1 MKNIKNIL
9 IFILSILGLAVSI
22 KLSQIYFD
30 ANFLGGST
38 GHFCSI
44 NTVVDC
50 NGVAQS
56 KYSSFLGIPLAVY
69 GVGFYLM
76 IIGLLLIDKLIN
88 KFNLFKHFEDFKHPL
103 NYIHLMA
110 IFSVFVAI
118 TLAYISTFQLHKI
131 CILCY
136 ITYGINALIFMLLAR
151 LSVKES
157 VKVTVHDVKAF
168 AKNSKNKFLFPFLS
182 LLFVMMVLTAN
193 QTQLMVPSPQDI
205 LDRGNVLGDQN
216 SYLKVSMFTDY
227 NCPYCARMN
236 TEAHELVENMDGV
249 RIERI
254 EYPIDRTC
262 NPKVKGKGFKH
273 SCQAARYALAAKEQG
288 KYVMM
293 SSLLFEHNDN
303 LSEKNILRVARKHG
317 FDTKKLY
324 ADAHS
329 PKIKEELS
337 DNIKK
342 ATDTGINSTPS
353 TKIGVKI
360 YNYFLSYDELYAI
373 VSEYKNVVR

>member
-1 MKNIKNIL
+1 MKNIL

-44 NTVVDC
+44 NSVVDC

-56 KYSSFLGIPLAVY
+56 KFSSFLGIPLAVY
-69 GVGFYLM
+69 GMLFYLL
-76 IIGLLLIDKLIN
+76 IIGLLFMDKLIA
-88 KFNLFKHFEDFKHPL
+88 KFNFFKHFEDFTHPL
-103 NYIHLMA
+103 QYIHLMS
-110 IFSVFVAI
+110 IFSLFVAV
-118 TLAYISTFQLHKI
+118 TLAYISTFVLHKI

-136 ITYGINALIFMLLAR
+136 VTYGINALIFMILAR
-151 LSVKES
+151 MSPRKSAE
-157 VKVTVHDVKAF
+157 VTVHDVKAF

-182 LLFVMMVLTAN
+182 LAFVMIVLTAN
-193 QTQLMVPSPQDI
+193 QTQVMVPSPQDI
-205 LDRGNVLGDQN
+205 LDRGNVLGDKN
-216 SYLKVSMFTDY
+216 SYLKVSMYTDY

-236 TEAHELVENMDGV
+236 TEAHKLVENMDGV
-249 RIERI
+249 RIERV
-254 EYPIDRTC
+254 EYPMDKTC
-262 NPKVKGKGFKH
+262 NPYVKGRGFKN
-273 SCQAARYALAAKEQG
+273 SCQAAKYALASKEQG

-293 SSLLFEHNDN
+293 SSLLFEHSDN
-303 LSEKNILRVARKHG
+303 LSEKNILKVANKYG
-317 FDTKKLY
+317 LNTKKLY

-329 PKIKEELS
+329 QKINDEL
-337 DNIKK
+337 DNNIRK
-342 ATDTGINSTPS
+342 AAETGINSTPS

>member
-1 MKNIKNIL
+1 MKSMKNIL

-69 GVGFYLM
+69 GVMFYLM
-76 IIGLLLIDKLIN
+76 IIGLLFIDKLIT
-88 KFNLFKHFEDFKHPL
+88 KFNFFKHFEDFTHPL
-103 NYIHLMA
+103 QYIHLMA
-110 IFSVFVAI
+110 IFSLFTAV
-118 TLAYISTFQLHKI
+118 TLGYISTFVIHKI

-136 ITYGINALIFMLLAR
+136 ITYGINAIIFMLLAR
-151 LSVKES
+151 MSVRES
-157 VKVTVHDVKAF
+157 VKATVHDVKAF

-182 LLFVMMVLTAN
+182 LALVMMVLTAN
-193 QTQLMVPSPQDI
+193 QTQLMVPSPQEI
-205 LDRGNVLGDQN
+205 IDRGNVLGDKS
-216 SYLKVSMFTDY
+216 SYLKVTMYTDY

-236 TEAHELVENMDGV
+236 TEAHKLVENIDGV

-254 EYPIDRTC
+254 EYPIERAC
-262 NPKVKGKGFKH
+262 NPHVKGRGFKH
-273 SCQAARYALAAKEQG
+273 SCQAAKYALAAKEQG

-303 LSEKNILRVARKHG
+303 LSEKNILRIANKHG
-317 FDTKKLY
+317 IDTKKLY

-329 PKIKEELS
+329 QKIQEELS
-337 DNIKK
+337 DDIKK
-342 ATDTGINSTPS
+342 STDTGINSTPS